1 MESIMKTNKTNPIIS
16 VIFSFFNEENNI
28 PELIKRTKTH
38 LNSLVDEKKIK
49 NYEIIFVNDASTDNS
64 EILINKEIDRDD
76 KIKLINM
83 SRNFGNSECVLA
95 GMKESIGDALVYMDC
110 DLQDPPELIGDM
122 VKAWK
127 SDKKTEVVFTTR
139 SKREGESFLKL
150 LITKFGYRFVRKI
163 SDIDIPVDSG
173 DFKLLSR
180 RVVDELLKLTE
191 SKPYVRGLISYIGFK
206 QTQLFYERKARH
218 DGSENTKYPV
228 LTKRVLY
235 GYLDRAMISFS
246 DAPLKLIFF
255 LGLIL
260 LFFSVIFIFYVIIAK
275 FSGTLIPGWA
285 AIMVSVVFFGSL
297 NILLLG
303 VVGLYIG
310 SIFTESKKRPLY
322 IIKDIV
328 SQRR

>member
-1 MESIMKTNKTNPIIS
+1 MMSNKSNPIVSI
-16 VIFSFFNEENNI
+16 IFSFFNEENNI
-28 PELIKRTKTH
+28 PELLNRTKKH
-38 LNSLVDEKKIK
+38 LNDLIKTKKIN

-64 EILINKEIDRDD
+64 EILLNKNIKINNR
-76 KIKLINM
+76 IKLINM

-95 GMKESIGDALVYMDC
+95 GMKESTGDAVVYMDC

-122 VKAWK
+122 VRAWK
-127 SDKKTEVVFTTR
+127 ADNDTEVVFTTR
-139 SKREGESFLKL
+139 TKREGESFLKL
-150 LITKFGYRFVRKI
+150 LITKFGYRFIRKI

-180 RVVDELLKLTE
+180 RVVDELLKLSE
-191 SKPYVRGLISYIGFK
+191 SKPYVRGLISYVGFK

-218 DGSENTKYPV
+218 DGAENTKYPV

-255 LGLIL
+255 LGLFL
-260 LFFSVIFIFYVIIAK
+260 LFLSILFICYVIFAK
-275 FSGTLIPGWA
+275 FAGLLIPGWA

-297 NILLLG
+297 NILLMG
-303 VVGLYIG
+303 VLGLYVG

-322 IIKDIV
+322 IIKNIV
-328 SQRR
+328 SSKR

>member
-1 MESIMKTNKTNPIIS
+1 MKHKNPPILS
-16 VIFSFFNEENNI
+16 VVFSFFNEENNI
-28 PELIKRTKTH
+28 PELLKRTKTH
-38 LNSLVDEKKIK
+38 LDKLIVIKTIK
-49 NYEIIFVNDASTDNS
+49 NYELIFVNDASTDNS
-64 EILINKEIDRDD
+64 ESVISKQIKSD
-76 KIKLINM
+76 KNIKLINM

-95 GMKESIGDALVYMDC
+95 GMKESIGNVVVYMDC

-122 VKAWK
+122 VKAWMG
-127 SDKKTEVVFTTR
+127 DEETEVVYTTR
-139 SKREGESFLKL
+139 TKREGESYLKL
-150 LITKFGYRFVRKI
+150 LITKLGYRFVKNI

-180 RVVDELLKLTE
+180 RVVNELLKLSE
-191 SKPYVRGLISYIGFK
+191 SKPYVRGLISYVGFK

-218 DGSENTKYPV
+218 DGAENTKYPV

-260 LFFSVIFIFYVIIAK
+260 LILSIIFICYVIFAK
-275 FSGTLIPGWA
+275 FSGLLIPGWA

-297 NILLLG
+297 IILLLG

-310 SIFTESKKRPLY
+310 SIFNESKKRPLY
-322 IIKDIV
+322 IIKNIV
-328 SQRR
+328 SRKR

>member
-1 MESIMKTNKTNPIIS
+1 MKTNKTNPIIS

>member
-1 MESIMKTNKTNPIIS
+1 VSDKTSPIVSI
-16 VIFSFFNEENNI
+16 IFSFFNEENNI
-28 PELIKRTKTH
+28 PELLNRTKIH
-38 LNSLVDEKKIK
+38 LHELIK
-49 NYEIIFVNDASTDNS
+49 TKNIKDYEIIFVNDASTDNS
-64 EILINKEIDRDD
+64 EMLLNKSIKVDNR
-76 KIKLINM
+76 IKLINM

-95 GMKESIGDALVYMDC
+95 GMKESIGEAIIYMDC

-122 VKAWK
+122 VNAWRA
-127 SDKKTEVVFTTR
+127 DNETEVVFTTR
-139 SKREGESFLKL
+139 TKREGESFLKL
-150 LITKFGYRFVRKI
+150 LITKYGYRFIRKI
-163 SDIDIPVDSG
+163 SDIDIPIDSG

-180 RVVDELLKLTE
+180 RVVDELLKLSE

-218 DGSENTKYPV
+218 DGAENTKYPV

-255 LGLIL
+255 LGLFL
-260 LFFSVIFIFYVIIAK
+260 LFLSILFIFYVIYAK
-275 FSGTLIPGWA
+275 FAGLLISGWA

-297 NILLLG
+297 NILLMG

-322 IIKDIV
+322 IIKDII
-328 SQRR
+328 SSKR

>member
-1 MESIMKTNKTNPIIS
+1 MKTNKTNPIIT

-28 PELIKRTKTH
+28 PELLKRTKTH
-38 LNSLVDEKKIK
+38 LNSLVDEKEIK
-49 NYEIIFVNDASTDNS
+49 NYEIIFVNDASTDKS

-122 VKAWK
+122 VQAWK

>member
-1 MESIMKTNKTNPIIS
+1 MKTNKTNPIIS

-49 NYEIIFVNDASTDNS
+49 NYEIIFVNDASTDKS

-95 GMKESIGDALVYMDC
+95 GMKESIGDVIVYMDC

-122 VKAWK
+122 VRAWK

-150 LITKFGYRFVRKI
+150 LITKFGYRFIRKI

-310 SIFTESKKRPLY
+310 SIFTESKKRPL
-322 IIKDIV
+322 
-328 SQRR
+328 